1 MPLELII
8 PLGAFLASFV
18 VAAAGFGDALVLG
31 AIWFQF
37 VDPIDAVP
45 LIVACGLTM
54 HTFPLF
60 KLRHELDYSKLPIFA
75 VAGLLGVPLGAWLL
89 THTEPTPFRLGI
101 GWFLITYVAF
111 IFAMPKGLI
120 LKRVGRVADSSVGFL
135 GGVLGGFAGLSG
147 VLPTLWVGLLGW
159 TKERQRGVY
168 QPFCLIMHAITL
180 VWLSWQG
187 LVSADTLERYLWC
200 FPAIIIGSWLGLII
214 YRKLNEK
221 IFRQLILGLILVS
234 GLALIV

>member
-8 PLGAFLASFV
+8 PFGAFLASFV

-45 LIVACGLTM
+45 LIVACGFTM
-54 HTFPLF
+54 HTFSLF
-60 KLRHELDYSKLPIFA
+60 KLRHELDYSRLPIFA
-75 VAGLLGVPLGAWLL
+75 VAGVLGVPLGAWLL
-89 THTEPTPFRLGI
+89 THTAPTPFRLGV
-101 GWFLITYVAF
+101 GWFLIAYTAV

-120 LKRVGRVADSSVGFL
+120 LKRVGKIADSSVGFL

-147 VLPTLWVGLLGW
+147 VTPTLWVGLLGW

-168 QPFCLIMHAITL
+168 QPFCLIMHAVTL
-180 VWLSWQG
+180 AWLSWQG
-187 LVSADTLERYLWC
+187 LVGADTLERYLWC
-200 FPAIIIGSWLGLII
+200 FPAIIIGTWVGLIV
-214 YRKLNEK
+214 YRKLNGK
-221 IFRQLILGLILVS
+221 RFRQLILGLIWVS
-234 GLALIV
+234 GVALIL

>member
-1 MPLELII
+1 MPIELII

-45 LIVACGLTM
+45 LIVACGFTM
-54 HTFPLF
+54 HAFPLV
-60 KLRHELDYSKLPIFA
+60 KLRRELDYSRLPVFA
-75 VAGLLGVPLGAWLL
+75 AAGVLGVPLGAWLL
-89 THTEPTPFRLGI
+89 THIAPTPFRLGI
-101 GWFLITYVAF
+101 GWFLIAYIGF
-111 IFAMPKGLI
+111 ILAMPKGVVLT
-120 LKRVGRVADSSVGFL
+120 RVGKVADSGVGFL

-147 VLPTLWVGLLGW
+147 VTPTLWVGLLGW

-168 QPFCLIMHAITL
+168 QPFCLIMHAVTL
-180 VWLSWQG
+180 AWLSWQG
-187 LVSADTLERYLWC
+187 LVGVETFERYLWC
-200 FPAIIIGSWLGLII
+200 LPAIIIGTWLGLII

-221 IFRQLILGLILVS
+221 KFRQLILGLILVS
-234 GLALIV
+234 GVALIL